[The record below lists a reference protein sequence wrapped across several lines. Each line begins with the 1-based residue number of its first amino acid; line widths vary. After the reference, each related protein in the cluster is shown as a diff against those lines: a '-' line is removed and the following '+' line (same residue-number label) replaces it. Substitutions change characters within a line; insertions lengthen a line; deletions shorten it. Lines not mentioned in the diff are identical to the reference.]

1 MRRTIV
7 AFLSLGLV
15 FGLLVGATG
24 ATGSSSDSAQRDS
37 DQRGKIVRW
46 DLVQIIDGFVV
57 PGGTDVSAASNGDT
71 IALTGSGHAEPRR
84 HKAFGGGT
92 FVHKNAAGAEI
103 GHGIYYVTGFVSW
116 ERLRGGSIVGVLAG
130 DGVGPINRATSGILV
145 LNVHLVGA
153 GGTPQFD
160 AVLTIFCH
168 LPGTIRDVPEGFAL
182 NIPGVAN
189 FDEQVSGV
197 TLFHVLRPN
206 GQRLP

>member
-37 DQRGKIVRW
+37 DRRGKIVRW

-84 HKAFGGGT
+84 QKAFGGGT

-103 GHGIYYVTGFVSW
+103 AHGIYYVTGFVSW
-116 ERLRGGSIVGVLAG
+116 ERLRGGSLVNVLAG

-145 LNVHLVGA
+145 LNVHLVAA
-153 GGTPQFD
+153 GGSPEFD
-160 AVLTIFCH
+160 GVLTIYCH

-189 FDEQVSGV
+189 FDQQVSGV
-197 TLFHVLRPN
+197 TLFHVLRPR